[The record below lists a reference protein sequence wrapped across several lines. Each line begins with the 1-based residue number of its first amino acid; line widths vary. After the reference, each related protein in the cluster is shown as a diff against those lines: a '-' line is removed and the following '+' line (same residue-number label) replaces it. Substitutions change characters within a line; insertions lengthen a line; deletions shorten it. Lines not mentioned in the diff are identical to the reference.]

1 MHTILLKS
9 RFFYGGIGAIFA
21 LATLHGPLAKAQ
33 EPGPELRAL
42 LQAQQAR
49 MDEQAKVL
57 AEQNQVIQNQG
68 KVLEDQAN
76 LLKRLS
82 PGSETEKTSTN
93 DISPRPL
100 EAKPLPGF
108 LPPRSGLDLAAPS

>member
-1 MHTILLKS
+1 MPAILLKS

-49 MDEQAKVL
+49 MVEQAKVL
-57 AEQNQVIQNQG
+57 AEQALLDQV
-68 KVLEDQAN
+68 
-76 LLKRLS
+76 
-82 PGSETEKTSTN
+82 
-93 DISPRPL
+93 
-100 EAKPLPGF
+100 
-108 LPPRSGLDLAAPS
+108 AAGVNVPVP